1 MVNNTEPLPFYK
13 ELLYYTGLIALIGI
27 GLVIYSIFGNNVSSN
42 LMVPSVIVAFIFG
55 AATYFMWNT
64 RCPHCKRPFSKNE
77 KVEWREDL
85 GVKKEPY
92 TYHTKVY
99 KYSDG
104 TTEDVPGSEKT
115 IMRSKKYDRHFYICK
130 KCEYG
135 SNKEWKE
142 EKGRWLGE
150 EPKPQYIKKKGSAMD
165 LGFDDEKEFKS
176 NRKKRV
182 PIKTS
187 IKRELFERA
196 DNACQLCGTNKRQL
210 HLHHIDKNPANNS
223 KNNLIVVCPGC
234 HSIAESLTKIQLQN
248 SAKKPY
254 RKSKTINI
262 YK

>member
-1 MVNNTEPLPFYK
+1 MTNNLEPLKFYR
-13 ELLYYTGLIALIGI
+13 EPLLYTGLISLILIGFI
-27 GLVIYSIFGNNVSSN
+27 IYSTLGDNVSANLQAPLVIIAIIF
-42 LMVPSVIVAFIFG
+42 SVL
-55 AATYFMWNT
+55 TYFIWDT
-64 RCPHCKRPFSKNE
+64 RCPNCKRPFSKKE
-77 KVEWREDL
+77 QIEWREDL

-104 TTEDVPGSEKT
+104 TTENVPGSEKT
-115 IMRSKKYDRHFYICK
+115 IMRDKKYDRHFYICN

-135 SNKEWKE
+135 SNNEWKE
-142 EKGRWLGE
+142 EKGRWLGQA
-150 EPKPQYIKKKGSAMD
+150 PKPQYIKKKGSAMD
-165 LGFDDEKEFKS
+165 IGFDDEKKS

-187 IKRELFERA
+187 LKRELFERA

-210 HLHHIDKNPANNS
+210 HLHHIDKNPSNNS
-223 KNNLIVVCPGC
+223 KNNLIVVCAGC
-234 HSIAESLTKIQLQN
+234 HSIAESLNKIQLQN

-254 RKSKTINI
+254 RKSKTINV